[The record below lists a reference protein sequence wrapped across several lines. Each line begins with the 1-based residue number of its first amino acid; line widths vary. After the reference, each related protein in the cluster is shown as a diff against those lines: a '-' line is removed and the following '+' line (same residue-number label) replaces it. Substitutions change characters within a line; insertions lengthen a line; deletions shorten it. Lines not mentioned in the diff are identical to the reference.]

1 MKRRLTRTRIR
12 SLNPVIPS
20 RWRRTLWAIREHACR
35 GTRNISQAE
44 YDQARSL
51 LGDEYDET
59 LSQYVTVA
67 GETEQEESAEAF
79 QTAQE
84 DAAELATLRE
94 EFETTRAE
102 YEEAVDDGDTER
114 ARQLARELA
123 RLAEEIDGVTV
134 RLDEQLATVEN
145 TTGSD
150 LSAVRDDIETIRL
163 STAETAS
170 AATRAE
176 FTETTITANAT
187 PAEFSFQNATRITG
201 TIQMSNGTAVSNDR
215 VTLQVGASI
224 RRSDSE

>member
-1 MKRRLTRTRIR
+1 
-12 SLNPVIPS
+12 
-20 RWRRTLWAIREHACR
+20 
-35 GTRNISQAE
+35 
-44 YDQARSL
+44 
-51 LGDEYDET
+51 
-59 LSQYVTVA
+59 
-67 GETEQEESAEAF
+67 
-79 QTAQE
+79 
-84 DAAELATLRE
+84 
-94 EFETTRAE
+94 
-102 YEEAVDDGDTER
+102 
-114 ARQLARELA
+114 
-123 RLAEEIDGVTV
+123 VTV